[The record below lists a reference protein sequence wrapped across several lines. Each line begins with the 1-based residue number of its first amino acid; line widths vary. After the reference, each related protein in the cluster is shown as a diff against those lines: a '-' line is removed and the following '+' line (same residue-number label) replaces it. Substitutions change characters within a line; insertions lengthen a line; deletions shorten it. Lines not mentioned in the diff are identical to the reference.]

1 MVAVA
6 FLATATF
13 VSCYQNTA
21 FYRYFPVNIEGW
33 EKADFLEYSVPS
45 VSLGG
50 YYVEEIGVR
59 TSRDYPYRQLSL
71 AIQQKVIST
80 TGEQPMRVKKDTIV
94 ILEGLHALNP
104 LLLPDTPKEA
114 TFRIFVSP
122 MTTVNLDNHN
132 WIPTT
137 DLRLIRRIVRDYRYR
152 NYSAR
157 ETIARCPSVRRG
169 EEKWIYPFQENA
181 DVMFNSALLFEL
193 AVLKRHAE
201 PILAE
206 VPKYCDEYGE
216 AHRMLNFLSYFESIP
231 EREIPP
237 TSFLREF
244 VGGSSFRY

>member
-94 ILEGLHALNP
+94 IEVYEEEGRV
-104 LLLPDTPKEA
+104 EG
-114 TFRIFVSP
+114 RG
-122 MTTVNLDNHN
+122 VNLKQH
-132 WIPTT
+132 TF
-137 DLRLIRRIVRDYRYR
+137 
-152 NYSAR
+152 
-157 ETIARCPSVRRG
+157 
-169 EEKWIYPFQENA
+169 PFK
-181 DVMFNSALLFEL
+181 SL
-193 AVLKRHAE
+193 
-201 PILAE
+201 
-206 VPKYCDEYGE
+206 
-216 AHRMLNFLSYFESIP
+216 
-231 EREIPP
+231 
-237 TSFLREF
+237 
-244 VGGSSFRY
+244 

>member
-80 TGEQPMRVKKDTIV
+80 TGE
-94 ILEGLHALNP
+94 
-104 LLLPDTPKEA
+104 
-114 TFRIFVSP
+114 
-122 MTTVNLDNHN
+122 
-132 WIPTT
+132 
-137 DLRLIRRIVRDYRYR
+137 RLK
-152 NYSAR
+152 
-157 ETIARCPSVRRG
+157 T
-169 EEKWIYPFQENA
+169 
-181 DVMFNSALLFEL
+181 
-193 AVLKRHAE
+193 
-201 PILAE
+201 
-206 VPKYCDEYGE
+206 
-216 AHRMLNFLSYFESIP
+216 
-231 EREIPP
+231 
-237 TSFLREF
+237 
-244 VGGSSFRY
+244 GS